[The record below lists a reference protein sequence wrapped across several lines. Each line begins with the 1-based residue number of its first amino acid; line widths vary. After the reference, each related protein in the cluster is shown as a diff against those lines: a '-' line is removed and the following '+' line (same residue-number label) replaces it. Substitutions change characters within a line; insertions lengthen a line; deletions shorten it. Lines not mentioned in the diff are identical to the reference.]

1 MSTCDSVKLVIYIMV
16 ILYFSP
22 DYLGNVLEDLGLNLS
37 DQLSQLSTLLRI
49 PADDYQAQSS
59 GCQPKLVA
67 AVRQMR
73 EITST

>member
-1 MSTCDSVKLVIYIMV
+1 MLN
-16 ILYFSP
+16 FSLSL
-22 DYLGNVLEDLGLNLS
+22 DYLGNVLEDLGLSLS
-37 DQLSQLSTLLRI
+37 DQLSQLTTLLRI

-73 EITST
+73 ELTSS